1 LEEKTDIE
9 LIALARKGD
18 KDAFGLLAQRYQMP
32 MRRFAM
38 RLTGKGESV
47 PDLVQETM
55 LQAYVSLGSLRNTAR
70 FKSWLYG
77 IMLNVFRS
85 RLRNRKIP
93 FFSLEAIIEGLHF
106 FPAPFYS
113 PVLTPEKIA
122 EENEQYQTVLK
133 GVNSLSPADRDILL
147 LFYYAQLSLQE
158 IVAMMNI
165 QAGTVKVR
173 LHRARQRLKA
183 VLQERYPEIIP
194 PEKRRKKMVRVT
206 IADVIQVERKEGQEL
221 PITPYSITPY
231 VVVLYDE
238 AGKRLLPIWIGPH
251 EGQCIAMGLSDFT
264 MPRPMTYNFFSSLL
278 QGIDARLEEVR
289 IVALKK
295 DTFYAVVKMRS
306 GKKTSE
312 VDARPSDAIA
322 LAVLNDVP
330 IFVAEDVLDAGL
342 KVPDTVKG
350 SPNRKGLEK
359 IIDSIREWQRKNE
372 TEMRQ
377 RIKQY
382 HERSQEDIAR
392 ENEAFMATI
401 FGKR

>member
-9 LIALARKGD
+9 LIALVREGD

-32 MRRFAM
+32 MQRFAV
-38 RLTGKGESV
+38 RLAADEESV

-55 LQAYVSLGSLRNTAR
+55 TRAYISLGSLRSPER

-77 IMLNVFRS
+77 IMLNIYRS
-85 RLRNRKIP
+85 RLRNRRIP
-93 FFSLEAIIEGLHF
+93 FFSLEAIMEGLHF

-122 EENEQYQTVLK
+122 EEREQYQTVLK
-133 GVNSLSPADRDILL
+133 AVNSLSPADRDILL

-158 IVAMMNI
+158 IVTMINVP
-165 QAGTVKVR
+165 AGTVKVR
-173 LHRARQRLKA
+173 LHRARRRLKT
-183 VLQERYPEIIP
+183 VLQEHYPEIIP
-194 PEKRRKKMVRVT
+194 PEKRRKTMVRVT
-206 IADVIQVERKEGQEL
+206 IADVIKVERKEGQEL
-221 PITPYSITPY
+221 PVTPYSTTPY
-231 VVVLYDE
+231 VIVLYDE
-238 AGKRLLPIWIGPH
+238 AGRRLVPIWIGPH
-251 EGQCIAMGLSDFT
+251 EGQSIAMGLSDFA
-264 MPRPMTYNFFSSLL
+264 MPRPLTYNFFSVLL

-295 DTFYAVVKMRS
+295 TTFYAVVKMRC
-306 GKKTSE
+306 GKKISE

-342 KVPDTVKG
+342 KVPENIKG

-359 IIDSIREWQRKNE
+359 IIGSLREWQRKSE

-377 RIKQY
+377 LVKQY
-382 HERSQEDIAR
+382 HEKSQEDIAK
-392 ENEAFMATI
+392 ENKAFMAAI
-401 FGKR
+401 FGK